1 MEEKKRWNIGYYN
14 SIIFKNLMHTIMC
27 NNTQL
32 SNQFYLGIQKNLFS
46 LQAVVSLGKFINHDE
61 NSFSLF
67 TQPSFF
73 LRKTITCVGDEEIL
87 RFFFLFCQTPVFIF
101 FCCSTL
107 ENFPRLL
114 IIFTTLHS
122 LLQFSVRYDRE
133 LKFYNLKSFLCE

>member
-87 RFFFLFCQTPVFIF
+87 RFFFFFILPDTCFHIFLLFDSWKFSSLAYYIYYTSFT
-101 FCCSTL
+101 STIL
-107 ENFPRLL
+107 G
-114 IIFTTLHS
+114 T
-122 LLQFSVRYDRE
+122 VRSRVE
-133 LKFYNLKSFLCE
+133 IL